1 MSAWARRAC
10 AHAVQIEVLKREV
23 ARLAGESSALRQDLL
38 READARAGAERAHYQ
53 ATKQLE
59 AQLAAEQFAG
69 EQAAQRLAGVE
80 RENEG
85 LRQKAASLL
94 SIGQQCGAG
103 KPCAGRG
110 GGPGR
115 APSAC
120 ICSWAGALL
129 QPAVANLACRCGC
142 RHSATGAAF
151 QDHGVQAAGWV
162 GC

>member
-1 MSAWARRAC
+1 MPARARRAP
-10 AHAVQIEVLKREV
+10 AAQIEVLKREV

-59 AQLAAEQFAG
+59 AQLAAAQFAR

-103 KPCAGRG
+103 EPCADRG
-110 GGPGR
+110 GGPGH
-115 APSAC
+115 APSTC
-120 ICSWAGALL
+120 IRSGAGTLL
-129 QPAVANLACRCGC
+129 QPAGANLACRCGC
-142 RHSATGAAF
+142 RHGCPRAAF
-151 QDHGVQAAGWV
+151 QDHRVQAAGWV